1 MAAKKGTKTA
11 TKGTK
16 KAKKTGEKKVKK
28 SKVQVE
34 EKVEKETPVVVEDK
48 VEKEPS
54 VVEEVKDQVELRQED
69 ALKVQLDTLLSNL
82 GGIITTVKSL
92 QAEVKTIQK
101 AYTKVVKDN
110 DKFFNDPIGKEN
122 FVWGSPKSKNVDY
135 KIEHPIFSTDDH
147 GKPIISYIDQFPEP
161 QSLQQGLYLNSLS
174 ESLEGSSKHIAF
186 KLPPGY
192 AIFSNNYFM
201 LHGRKAFKPHPK
213 LYRELLRQRGTFYK

>member
-16 KAKKTGEKKVKK
+16 KTKKTGEKKVKK

-34 EKVEKETPVVVEDK
+34 EKVEKETPVVVEEK
-48 VEKEPS
+48 LEKEPS

-110 DKFFNDPIGKEN
+110 DKARNKN
-122 FVWGSPKSKNVDY
+122 KKKNRSPSGFAKPSGLSDEMTTFLGLEKGVEIARNEVTKLVNKYIVD
-135 KIEHPIFSTDDH
+135 
-147 GKPIISYIDQFPEP
+147 
-161 QSLQQGLYLNSLS
+161 NSLRE
-174 ESLEGSSKHIAF
+174 ESDKRYISPDKKLTKLLNYDKSVEKLSYFNLQKYLKHHF
-186 KLPPGY
+186 VKV
-192 AIFSNNYFM
+192 
-201 LHGRKAFKPHPK
+201 
-213 LYRELLRQRGTFYK
+213 

>member
-34 EKVEKETPVVVEDK
+34 EKVTKETPVVVEDK
-48 VEKEPS
+48 VEKEHS

-110 DKFFNDPIGKEN
+110 DKARNKN
-122 FVWGSPKSKNVDY
+122 KKKNRSPSGFAKPSGLTDEMTTFLGLEKGVEIARNEVTKLVNKYIVD
-135 KIEHPIFSTDDH
+135 
-147 GKPIISYIDQFPEP
+147 
-161 QSLQQGLYLNSLS
+161 NSLRE
-174 ESLEGSSKHIAF
+174 ESDKRYISPDKKLTKLLNYDKSVEKLSYFNLQKYLKHHF
-186 KLPPGY
+186 VKV
-192 AIFSNNYFM
+192 
-201 LHGRKAFKPHPK
+201 
-213 LYRELLRQRGTFYK
+213 

>member
-48 VEKEPS
+48 VEKEHS

-110 DKFFNDPIGKEN
+110 DKARNKN
-122 FVWGSPKSKNVDY
+122 KKKNRSPSGFAKPSGLTDEMTTFLGLEKGVEIARNEVTKLVNKYIVD
-135 KIEHPIFSTDDH
+135 
-147 GKPIISYIDQFPEP
+147 
-161 QSLQQGLYLNSLS
+161 NSLRE
-174 ESLEGSSKHIAF
+174 ESDKRYISPDKKLTKLLNYDKSVEKLSYFNLQKYLKHHF
-186 KLPPGY
+186 VKV
-192 AIFSNNYFM
+192 
-201 LHGRKAFKPHPK
+201 
-213 LYRELLRQRGTFYK
+213 

>member
-16 KAKKTGEKKVKK
+16 KTKKTGEKKVKK

-34 EKVEKETPVVVEDK
+34 EKVTKETPVVVENK
-48 VEKEPS
+48 AEKEPS

-110 DKFFNDPIGKEN
+110 DKARNKN
-122 FVWGSPKSKNVDY
+122 KKKNRSPSGFAKPSGLSDEMTTFLGLEKGVEIARNEVTKLVNKYIVD
-135 KIEHPIFSTDDH
+135 
-147 GKPIISYIDQFPEP
+147 
-161 QSLQQGLYLNSLS
+161 NSLRE
-174 ESLEGSSKHIAF
+174 ESDKRYISPDKKLTKLLNYDKSVEKLSYFNLQKYLKHHF
-186 KLPPGY
+186 VKV
-192 AIFSNNYFM
+192 
-201 LHGRKAFKPHPK
+201 
-213 LYRELLRQRGTFYK
+213 

>member
-16 KAKKTGEKKVKK
+16 KTKKTGEKKVKK

-34 EKVEKETPVVVEDK
+34 EKVTKETPVVVEEK

-110 DKFFNDPIGKEN
+110 DKARNKN
-122 FVWGSPKSKNVDY
+122 KKKNRSPSG
-135 KIEHPIFSTDDH
+135 FA
-147 GKPIISYIDQFPEP
+147 KPSGLSDEMTTFLGLEKGVEIARNEVTKLVNKYIVE
-161 QSLQQGLYLNSLS
+161 NSLRE
-174 ESLEGSSKHIAF
+174 ESDKRYISPDKKLTKLLNYDKSVEKLSYFNLQKYLKHHF
-186 KLPPGY
+186 VKV
-192 AIFSNNYFM
+192 
-201 LHGRKAFKPHPK
+201 
-213 LYRELLRQRGTFYK
+213 